1 MENTEEGISPKKMPE
16 GIQPGMENHQEETN
30 LAPESK
36 DPKEEAT
43 KSQEEEEEDQIDA
56 CNGTTNA
63 STNGTTNSPTD
74 PPTVEVTCDS
84 CMENPRLASK
94 SCLTCQVSYCEEHL
108 RPHLENSKFQTHK
121 LVEPQ
126 LDMELRT
133 CPHHHLD
140 LELYCTTD
148 SCCIC
153 ASCGS
158 EGHHGH
164 SIVPIGEA
172 RKQIEG
178 DLQQKQKEMVKKLSA
193 AEQAITKLQGNT
205 ESIESSVTGVRAE
218 IEQQFSDL
226 QAAVEDAQKS
236 TLDVLEGE
244 YKQALGQAESI
255 QAHIE
260 QRITE
265 LKKTMA
271 QVERL
276 PRKKND
282 VDFLQEY
289 TEWRKGLVDVC
300 LPGVYISLID
310 QLDTFSRIV
319 KETTKN
325 LCEQLTSTY
334 SAQLKELC
342 ESEKLSIKTMV
353 QPSSPTKRQSSEQE
367 PITREDFL
375 KYASNLTFNPDSTH
389 KFLRLT
395 EDNRKASNTTPWQHN
410 YPDTPDRFEH
420 WRQVMTCESLY
431 LGRHYFEVELTGE
444 GAYLGLTYKSI
455 DRKGQESSSCITGND
470 FSWSFGRE
478 SHGYSAWHCDAETPV
493 EVGEFSRIGL
503 YMDYEKGLLAFYGVA
518 DTMNLLHM
526 FTTNYLEP
534 LYPVFWL
541 SKKDNKVVLVKPGD

>member
-84 CMENPRLASK
+84 CMENPRPASK

-148 SCCIC
+148 SRCIC

-334 SAQLKELC
+334 SAQLKEL
-342 ESEKLSIKTMV
+342 
-353 QPSSPTKRQSSEQE
+353 
-367 PITREDFL
+367 
-375 KYASNLTFNPDSTH
+375 YASNLTFNPDSTH

-455 DRKGQESSSCITGND
+455 ERKGQESSSCITGND
-470 FSWSFGRE
+470 FSWSFG
-478 SHGYSAWHCDAETPV
+478 GKTPV

-503 YMDYEKGLLAFYGVA
+503 YMDYEKGLLAFYGVD